1 MIPPHLCHCFFP
13 SAEHAIP
20 SPHGRRYQKAYN
32 DYARALHTQFP
43 KVKFNGAHYDP
54 GPTKVLLSQIL
65 QGIFFGGLAVSLV
78 GRSLLPEPWSKFL
91 EANQMPI
98 LGACFFCN
106 IAAGNLLNSGA
117 FEISYDGA
125 FVWSKIE
132 SGRFPQ
138 MDELKTALA
147 AVM

>member
-1 MIPPHLCHCFFP
+1 MSRC
-13 SAEHAIP
+13 
-20 SPHGRRYQKAYN
+20 SPFAPRRARRRYRKAYE
-32 DYARALHTQFP
+32 DYARTLRAEFPLVTFTGKHFHPGDAKMALAQ
-43 KVKFNGAHYDP
+43 
-54 GPTKVLLSQIL
+54 LLQL
-65 QGIFFGGLAVSLV
+65 TFFAGLAVTLV
-78 GRSLLPEPWSKFL
+78 GRSVLPEPYAKFL
-91 EANQMPI
+91 EQNQLAAM
-98 LGACFFCN
+98 GACFMCN
-106 IAAGNLLNSGA
+106 IVAGNLLNSGA